1 MNIARITKYIAPA
14 LFLGLVLFSCKKKDE
29 EKPAPVPGAVAPDVR
44 IVATVN
50 GDPITLAEFQERF
63 ARAGFKPEQ
72 DVEMEV
78 KEDFLN
84 RLIERKMMLREA
96 QRMRIKIGRPEI
108 DKRIESIRTENGND
122 VQEVLTEQGI
132 DFEKWKSDIWE
143 DMMVERLLARE
154 VGRNVSV
161 SSAEV
166 KRYYQ
171 AHPQEFQK
179 PDQVRARQIVVGTE
193 AEAQRVMEIL
203 QSGSDFAAV
212 AREKSTAPEAEHGGD
227 LGYFAMGDMPSEFN
241 VVFSLPLGGI
251 SGIVKSP
258 YGFHIFKLEDK
269 RQAGKIGLDEAY
281 KEIAVKLR
289 REKEDRRYKQ
299 WLTELRSR
307 TKFEV
312 NYRALET
319 LRSGLDAT
327 SSISGTTTD

>member
-1 MNIARITKYIAPA
+1 V
-14 LFLGLVLFSCKKKDE
+14 LFLGLILFSCKKKDE
-29 EKPAPVPGAVAPDVR
+29 EKPALVPGAVAPDVR

-63 ARAGFKPEQ
+63 ARAGFKPDQ
-72 DVEMEV
+72 SVEMEV

-108 DKRIESIRTENGND
+108 ERRIEALRAENGND
-122 VQEVLTEQGI
+122 VKEVLTEQGI

-154 VGRNVSV
+154 VGRHVSV
-161 SSAEV
+161 SSLEV

-171 AHPQEFQK
+171 THPQEFQK
-179 PDQVRARQIVVGTE
+179 PDQVRVRQIVVGTE
-193 AEAQRVMEIL
+193 AEAQKVMEIL
-203 QSGSDFAAV
+203 QSGADFAAV

-227 LGYFAMGDMPSEFN
+227 LGYFAMGDMPAEFN
-241 VVFSLPLGGI
+241 VVFNLSIGEI
-251 SGIVKSP
+251 SRIVKSP

-269 RQAGKIGLDEAY
+269 RHAGKIGLDEAY
-281 KEIAVKLR
+281 KEIAIKLR
-289 REKEDRRYKQ
+289 REKEDRQYKQ

-312 NYRALET
+312 NYQALEPS
-319 LRSGLDAT
+319 RSDLNA
-327 SSISGTTTD
+327 SSVSGTTE